1 MTVHA
6 GATRAIF
13 RSAAALFV
21 TLGGVT
27 TAAASD
33 EWQTITTAKPAPTI
47 HDHQRFGLGAEI
59 PSDVLFAEPSL
70 KGTGKE
76 KPRVSVRRA
85 SPKTTKSGPV
95 LKGWDNLEVEVAGQ
109 KSLRVG
115 DALRPGC
122 LDSHAILAA
131 MTEAGWSEFAKQDT
145 RTRSI
150 AFNARRRDGRIKRVQ
165 VDRCS
170 GEIIHVSAAYTQ

>member
-1 MTVHA
+1 MTDFA
-6 GATRAIF
+6 RATRALF
-13 RSAAALFV
+13 KSAAVIVATCAIATSV
-21 TLGGVT
+21 AADDGWQTVT
-27 TAAASD
+27 TV
-33 EWQTITTAKPAPTI
+33 KPAPKI
-47 HDHQRFGLGAEI
+47 IDHQRFGLGADI
-59 PSDVLFAEPSL
+59 PSDVLFAEPAL
-70 KGTGKE
+70 TGAPAK
-76 KPRVSVRRA
+76 KARVSVRRA
-85 SPKTTKSGPV
+85 SPKTKKSSPI
-95 LKGWDNLEVEVAGQ
+95 LKGWDNLEVEVTGDTT
-109 KSLRVG
+109 LRVG
-115 DALRPGC
+115 DATRPGC